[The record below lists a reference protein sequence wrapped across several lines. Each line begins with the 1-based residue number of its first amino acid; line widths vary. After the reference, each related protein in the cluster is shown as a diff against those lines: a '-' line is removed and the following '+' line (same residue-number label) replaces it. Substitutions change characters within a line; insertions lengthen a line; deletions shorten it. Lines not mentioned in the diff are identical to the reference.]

1 MVLLLQST
9 ASYLRMQLNAT
20 RQRSRCLC
28 IAGTATEPP
37 ALLQSMQPQPHY
49 PKLLPP
55 LLLQNI
61 PHSRTTTATAAA
73 PATALLLLRGQNTT
87 ATEEEHIVTATAIAM
102 LLLLLL
108 ALLQS
113 MHNKQKL

>member
-1 MVLLLQST
+1 MIARDGLVRTGPQALIRLPQSTTQNLPVQVNAVWQQMVLLLQST
-9 ASYLRMQLNAT
+9 ASYLRMQSNAT

-49 PKLLPP
+49 PRLRPP
-55 LLLQNI
+55 LLLPSKRKQQQ
-61 PHSRTTTATAAA
+61 P
-73 PATALLLLRGQNTT
+73 
-87 ATEEEHIVTATAIAM
+87 
-102 LLLLLL
+102 

-113 MHNKQKL
+113 MHSKQKL